1 MRIIDAHVH
10 VGDNYKPLTPFRDT
24 GRVDRL
30 LRLMDEC
37 EVEKAVMVPVV
48 AEFSPDNN
56 SECARWSRQ
65 HPDRLAAMTDVAMH
79 ELSAIEEVA
88 RAREEYGAAANP
100 WDFRCPRALGF
111 FTALLLDL
119 GPRRLLWGTD
129 WPPTSSHLTYRQ
141 SLEIVRSCAEG
152 VDEESLQQVL
162 GENAAHVFGI

>member
-65 HPDRLAAMTDVAMH
+65 HPDRLAAMTNVAMH

-88 RAREEYGAAANP
+88 RAREEYVAGGIFRGDRGGKRSGGAVR
-100 WDFRCPRALGF
+100 WE
-111 FTALLLDL
+111 
-119 GPRRLLWGTD
+119 GPRWRPDELRPRGIKIPCA
-129 WPPTSSHLTYRQ
+129 PPPR
-141 SLEIVRSCAEG
+141 RSPY
-152 VDEESLQQVL
+152 
-162 GENAAHVFGI
+162 